1 MNEKGEVMASNTI
14 TMSLQEQIGQ
24 LLVAGFEGTRP
35 SEEITDL
42 IQHHRIGGVILFS
55 RNTQHTQ
62 QVYALTQNLQ
72 RIARA
77 AGHHY
82 PLLIAIDQENGLV
95 SRLGE
100 GATIF
105 PGNMALGAAGS
116 EQLAHDVALA
126 TGQELKTLGINMNL
140 APVADVNNNPANPVI
155 GVRSFGEDPQRVAN
169 LAAAAVKGYQQ
180 AGVISTLKHFPGHGD
195 TAVDS
200 HLALPTIPYTLER
213 LEEVELVPFRS
224 GIAAGAESVMTA
236 HIYLPCI
243 MQHEAQSALPASLSP
258 AVIRGL
264 LREKLG
270 FAGVIVSDCMEMSAI
285 TETVGAEQGSVMAL
299 QAGTDLVLVSH
310 LYSRQLDSLKAIA
323 AALESG
329 ILGLETVRLAA
340 ERVVELKKRYLSWDN
355 LPAPTA
361 LTALDWES
369 HQRLSDRA
377 YALSTTLVRN
387 EDALIPL
394 RVKPEERIFVL
405 TQQKNTLSKVED
417 RHFPH
422 EFLVECIRQRHEY
435 VQTIFTSARA
445 AAQEYSE
452 ILAASSS
459 ADTIIMATVN
469 AHLDLRQAELMQCL
483 AQSGRRVIG
492 LAVRNPYDLLA
503 FPQLR
508 TYLVT
513 YEYTRPALAAAVRV
527 LFGETQA
534 QGCLPV
540 SLPGIYSLEHR
551 ERATVRGRQLN

>member
-1 MNEKGEVMASNTI
+1 
-14 TMSLQEQIGQ
+14 
-24 LLVAGFEGTRP
+24 
-35 SEEITDL
+35 
-42 IQHHRIGGVILFS
+42 
-55 RNTQHTQ
+55 
-62 QVYALTQNLQ
+62 
-72 RIARA
+72 
-77 AGHHY
+77 
-82 PLLIAIDQENGLV
+82 
-95 SRLGE
+95 
-100 GATIF
+100 
-105 PGNMALGAAGS
+105 
-116 EQLAHDVALA
+116 
-126 TGQELKTLGINMNL
+126 
-140 APVADVNNNPANPVI
+140 
-155 GVRSFGEDPQRVAN
+155 
-169 LAAAAVKGYQQ
+169 AAAAVKGYQQ

-243 MQHEAQSALPASLSP
+243 MQHEAQFALPASLSP
-258 AVIRGL
+258 AVLRGL

-355 LPAPTA
+355 LLAPTA

-387 EDALIPL
+387 EEALIPL
-394 RVKPEERIFVL
+394 RVKPAERIFVL

-417 RHFPH
+417 YGNGKRSPGSPAGGTNAMPRAVGAARH
-422 EFLVECIRQRHEY
+422 R
-435 VQTIFTSARA
+435 TGG
-445 AAQEYSE
+445 AQP
-452 ILAASSS
+452 L
-459 ADTIIMATVN
+459 
-469 AHLDLRQAELMQCL
+469 
-483 AQSGRRVIG
+483 
-492 LAVRNPYDLLA
+492 
-503 FPQLR
+503 
-508 TYLVT
+508 
-513 YEYTRPALAAAVRV
+513 RPAGLSTVAY
-527 LFGETQA
+527 
-534 QGCLPV
+534 
-540 SLPGIYSLEHR
+540 LPGNL
-551 ERATVRGRQLN
+551 